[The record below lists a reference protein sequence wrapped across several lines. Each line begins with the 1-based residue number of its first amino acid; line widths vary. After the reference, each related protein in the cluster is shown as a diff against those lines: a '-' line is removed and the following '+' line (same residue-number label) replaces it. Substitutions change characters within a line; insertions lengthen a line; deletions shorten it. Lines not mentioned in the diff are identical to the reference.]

1 MRLKN
6 GKRESHLINQSRRL
20 LTSPYIYRDTEAQ
33 RIIDKDSIGIPLYLH
48 YEDVASNFV
57 KIVLLIS
64 TESIPV
70 ERRPLLAVY
79 LENFFATPVVR
90 DGVRIEFEQVVA
102 ELEKDTVDYYIN
114 SASGMDAGENIKI
127 NFRVEPEKYEVAIK
141 WLREL
146 MWDSVFDEKVPD
158 IIPIGIISGDLLT

>member
-1 MRLKN
+1 M
-6 GKRESHLINQSRRL
+6 NQSPKL
-20 LTSPYIYRDTEAQ
+20 LTSPYICRDTEAQ
-33 RIIDKDSIGIPLYLH
+33 IIIDKDSAGIPLYLH
-48 YEDVASNFV
+48 YENVTSNFV

-79 LENFFATPVVR
+79 LENFFNTPVVR

-102 ELEKDTVDYYIN
+102 ELEKDTVDYDIGGATWMDVPESIRIN
-114 SASGMDAGENIKI
+114 IQN
-127 NFRVEPEKYEVAIK
+127 EPEKYQLAVK

-146 MWDSVFDEKVPD
+146 MWDSVFDKRYR
-158 IIPIGIISGDLLT
+158 ILSCSGGYREIC